1 MQLADVDALDPTR
14 PHWAAA
20 VEAPSRDWI
29 AARGCRRH
37 SRFLVDGHS
46 KAPSRAE
53 FELFDSR
60 GDCLAWIMANRREL
74 SEHMPGATVHPVQ
87 LARWLLGLPEETGHP
102 RIGQ

>member
-1 MQLADVDALDPTR
+1 MQLSQVDALDPRR

-37 SRFLVDGHS
+37 ARFLVDGDS
-46 KAPSRAE
+46 KAPSLAH

-60 GDCLAWIMANRREL
+60 AQCLAWIMANRREL
-74 SEHMPGATVHPVQ
+74 TAHMPGATIHPVP
-87 LARWLLGLPEETGHP
+87 LASWLLGLV
-102 RIGQ
+102 